1 MNQRNF
7 GIVEGRLTREPK
19 VFENE
24 NGSKKVV
31 LTLATKR
38 NYKNSDGKVE
48 SDFVGLEGFVA
59 PNAKG
64 LGVYDY
70 MHKGDLV
77 GAEYT
82 VRTGSY
88 TDKNGEEQ
96 YTQALFIQSID
107 LKESKSTTQARQS
120 ASQQDVPA
128 PETAM
133 APEDSPFAD

>member
-19 VFENE
+19 VFTNSD
-24 NGSKKVV
+24 GSKKVV
-31 LTLATKR
+31 LTLAARR
-38 NYKNSDGKVE
+38 NYKNNDGKID
-48 SDFVGLEGFVA
+48 SDFVALEAFVS
-59 PNAKG
+59 PNTKG
-64 LGVYDY
+64 NGVYDY

-96 YTQALFIQSID
+96 YTQVLFVQSVD
-107 LKESKSTTQARQS
+107 LKESKNTTQARQN
-120 ASQQDVPA
+120 ASQQGTPA
-128 PETAM
+128 PETAP
-133 APEDSPFAD
+133 APEDSPFED